1 MPQRSKMSAILPTI
15 AVLTAA
21 LTAACAP
28 TQQTSGQ
35 PTTTGMTAQQPT
47 TMQQGTQ
54 AHQSMMQEGSISN
67 SPGSQAMMG
76 SMRTMQQAMMAQ
88 PMTGDTDHDF
98 ASMMREHHRGAV
110 DMARVEIQNGRD
122 PELQKMARKVITDQE
137 KEIRQLDRW
146 LARHPAKP
154 PQG

>member
-28 TQQTSGQ
+28 TQQTTGQ
-35 PTTTGMTAQQPT
+35 PTTTGMTAQQGT
-47 TMQQGTQ
+47 AMQQGTQ
-54 AHQSMMQEGSISN
+54 AHQGMMQGGSMSA

-76 SMRTMQQAMMAQ
+76 SMQQSMMAQ

-110 DMARVEIQNGRD
+110 DMARVELQNGRD
-122 PELQKMARKVITDQE
+122 PELQKMARKIITDQE
-137 KEIRQLDRW
+137 KEIRQLARW

-154 PQG
+154 PQS